1 MLSIFD
7 IFVKLDLNNLRALDI
22 KEMEMDEREEKL
34 SNLSEAERNLAILI
48 TKIAKGCESALKKL
62 YNSTITQI
70 YGLAYKIVSNKADA
84 DEVALD
90 VFKQIWNKA
99 TDYEP
104 GRGSPSAW
112 LITVTR
118 SRAIDK
124 IRSDTKRRT
133 TNEPLLY
140 DTEDNNPLPDES
152 TLVREKRERIE
163 KALSVLTPKQ
173 RESIELAYFKGLS
186 QSEISRKMNEPLGTV
201 KSWMRS
207 GMIRLKEIL
216 LT

>member
-1 MLSIFD
+1 MG
-7 IFVKLDLNNLRALDI
+7 
-22 KEMEMDEREEKL
+22 EREKK
-34 SNLSEAERNLAILI
+34 SQNLSDAERDLAMLI
-48 TKIAKGCESALKKL
+48 SKIAKGCESALKKL
-62 YNSTITQI
+62 YDNTISQV
-70 YGLAYKIVSNKADA
+70 YGLAYKIVSNKPDA

-99 TDYEP
+99 PDYEP

-133 TNEPLLY
+133 TNEALLS
-140 DTEDNNPLPDES
+140 DSIDDSPLPDETS
-152 TLVREKRERIE
+152 SVREKRALID
-163 KALSVLTPKQ
+163 KALAELSPKQ
-173 RESIELAYFKGLS
+173 RESIELAYFRGLS
-186 QSEISRKMNEPLGTV
+186 QSEISKEMNEPLGTV

-207 GMIRLKEIL
+207 GMMRLKEIL
-216 LT
+216 AT

>member
-1 MLSIFD
+1 
-7 IFVKLDLNNLRALDI
+7 
-22 KEMEMDEREEKL
+22 MDEREEKL
-34 SNLSEAERNLAILI
+34 SKLSEAERDLAMLI
-48 TKIAKGCESALKKL
+48 SKIARGCESALKKL
-62 YNSTITQI
+62 YDNTISQV
-70 YGLAYKIVSNKADA
+70 YGLAYKILSNKPDA
-84 DEVALD
+84 DEVAMD

-99 TDYEP
+99 PDYEP

-133 TNEPLLY
+133 TNEPLLT

-152 TLVREKRERIE
+152 TLVREKRDRIE
-163 KALSVLTPKQ
+163 RALSELSPKQ

-186 QSEISRKMNEPLGTV
+186 QSEISKQMNEPLGTV

-207 GMIRLKEIL
+207 GMLKLKEIL
-216 LT
+216 IT

>member
-1 MLSIFD
+1 
-7 IFVKLDLNNLRALDI
+7 
-22 KEMEMDEREEKL
+22 MDESKENL
-34 SNLSEAERNLAILI
+34 SKLSEAERDLAMLI
-48 TKIAKGCESALKKL
+48 SKIARGCESALKKL
-62 YNSTITQI
+62 YANTISQV
-70 YGLAYKIVSNKADA
+70 YGLAYKILSNKPDA
-84 DEVALD
+84 DEVAMD

-99 TDYEP
+99 PDYEP

-133 TNEPLLY
+133 TNEPLLS
-140 DTEDNNPLPDES
+140 DTVDNNPLPDES
-152 TLVREKRERIE
+152 TLVREKRDRIE
-163 KALSVLTPKQ
+163 RALSELTPKQ

-186 QSEISRKMNEPLGTV
+186 QSEISKQMNEPLGTI

-207 GMIRLKEIL
+207 GMLKLKEIL
-216 LT
+216 IP

>member
-1 MLSIFD
+1 
-7 IFVKLDLNNLRALDI
+7 
-22 KEMEMDEREEKL
+22 MDESKENL
-34 SNLSEAERNLAILI
+34 SKLSEAERDLAMLI
-48 TKIAKGCESALKKL
+48 SKIARGCESALKKL
-62 YNSTITQI
+62 YANTISQV
-70 YGLAYKIVSNKADA
+70 YGLAYKILSNKPDA
-84 DEVALD
+84 DEVAMD

-99 TDYEP
+99 PDYEP

-133 TNEPLLY
+133 TNEPLLT
-140 DTEDNNPLPDES
+140 DTVDNNPLPDES
-152 TLVREKRERIE
+152 TLVREKRDRIE
-163 KALSVLTPKQ
+163 RALSELTPKQ

-186 QSEISRKMNEPLGTV
+186 QSEISKQMNEPLGTI

-207 GMIRLKEIL
+207 GMLKLKEIL
-216 LT
+216 IP

>member
-1 MLSIFD
+1 MDRSLS
-7 IFVKLDLNNLRALDI
+7 
-22 KEMEMDEREEKL
+22 EMGMGEREKK
-34 SNLSEAERNLAILI
+34 SQNLSDAERDLAMLI
-48 TKIAKGCESALKKL
+48 SKIAKGCESALKKL
-62 YNSTITQI
+62 YDNTISQV
-70 YGLAYKIVSNKADA
+70 YGLAYKIVSNKPDA

-99 TDYEP
+99 PDYEP

-133 TNEPLLY
+133 TNEALLS
-140 DTEDNNPLPDES
+140 DSIDDSPLPDETS
-152 TLVREKRERIE
+152 SVREKRALID
-163 KALSVLTPKQ
+163 KALAELSPKQ
-173 RESIELAYFKGLS
+173 RESIELAYFRGLS
-186 QSEISRKMNEPLGTV
+186 QSEISKEMNEPLGTV

-207 GMIRLKEIL
+207 GMMRLKEIL
-216 LT
+216 AT

>member
-1 MLSIFD
+1 MG
-7 IFVKLDLNNLRALDI
+7 
-22 KEMEMDEREEKL
+22 ERENK
-34 SNLSEAERNLAILI
+34 SRNLSDAERDLAMLI
-48 TKIAKGCESALKKL
+48 SKIAKGCESALKKL
-62 YNSTITQI
+62 YDNTISQV
-70 YGLAYKIVSNKADA
+70 YGLAYKIVSNKPDA

-99 TDYEP
+99 PDYEP

-133 TNEPLLY
+133 TNEALLN
-140 DTEDNNPLPDES
+140 DSIDDSPLPDETS
-152 TLVREKRERIE
+152 SVREKRALID
-163 KALSVLTPKQ
+163 KALSELSPKQ
-173 RESIELAYFKGLS
+173 RESIELAYFRGLS
-186 QSEISRKMNEPLGTV
+186 QSEISKEMNEPLGTV

-207 GMIRLKEIL
+207 GMMRLKDIL
-216 LT
+216 AT